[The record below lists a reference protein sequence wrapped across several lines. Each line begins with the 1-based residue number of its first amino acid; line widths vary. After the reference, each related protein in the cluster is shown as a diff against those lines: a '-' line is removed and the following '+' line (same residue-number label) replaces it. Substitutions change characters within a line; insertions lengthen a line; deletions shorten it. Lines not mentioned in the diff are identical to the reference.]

1 MTEMLLAGMLL
12 IALGAAASLYWLR
25 VNEQTRSRRVVQ
37 ERLSQ
42 IRHVTAVLRAS
53 IAEGRRFA

>member
-1 MTEMLLAGMLL
+1 MSEILLVPMLLLVLVVG
-12 IALGAAASLYWLR
+12 ASLYWLR
-25 VNEQTRSRRVVQ
+25 VNEQTRNRRIQ
-37 ERLSQ
+37 ERLSE

>member
-1 MTEMLLAGMLL
+1 MTEILLVGTLL
-12 IALGAAASLYWLR
+12 IVLAATAGLYWLR
-25 VNEQTRSRRVVQ
+25 VNEQTRNRRVQ

-42 IRHVTAVLRAS
+42 IRHVTAVVRAS

>member
-1 MTEMLLAGMLL
+1 MSEFLLVPMLLLVL
-12 IALGAAASLYWLR
+12 VLGASLYWLR
-25 VNEQTRSRRVVQ
+25 VNEQTRNRRIQ
-37 ERLSQ
+37 ERLSE

>member
-1 MTEMLLAGMLL
+1 MSEFLLVPMLLLVLVVG
-12 IALGAAASLYWLR
+12 ASLYWLR
-25 VNEQTRSRRVVQ
+25 VNEQTRNRRIQ
-37 ERLSQ
+37 ERLSE